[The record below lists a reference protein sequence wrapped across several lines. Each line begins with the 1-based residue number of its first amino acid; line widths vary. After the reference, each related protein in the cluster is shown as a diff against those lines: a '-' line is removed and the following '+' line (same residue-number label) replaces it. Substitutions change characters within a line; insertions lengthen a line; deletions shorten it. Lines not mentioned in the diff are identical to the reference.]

1 MQRLGLVWAAP
12 AALFAPAVAAAQTPA
27 PPQDVLSMSAS
38 ASIEVAYDM
47 MSITLST
54 TREGLDAAAVQLQV
68 RQALDAALS
77 EARRAARPGQL
88 EVRTGAFSLT
98 PRYSNKGLLSGW
110 VGQAELVLEGRDISA
125 IAQLAGRLNTLTV
138 ARVGYLLARETR
150 EKAETEA
157 SAQAIAR
164 FRARATDYAKQFG
177 YAAYTVR
184 EVSVGSD
191 SPPPQPMLR
200 SRTMSAAA
208 ADESLPV
215 EAGKATV
222 SVNVNGS
229 VVMTR

>member
-1 MQRLGLVWAAP
+1 
-12 AALFAPAVAAAQTPA
+12 
-27 PPQDVLSMSAS
+27 
-38 ASIEVAYDM
+38 M

-54 TREGLDAAAVQLQV
+54 TREGPDAAAVQLQV
-68 RQALDAALS
+68 RQALDTALV

-88 EVRTGAFSLT
+88 DVRTGAFSLS
-98 PRYSNKGLLSGW
+98 PRYSNKGVLSGW
-110 VGQAELVLEGRDISA
+110 IGQAELVLEGRDMSA

-150 EKAETEA
+150 DRAETEA

-191 SPPPQPMLR
+191 SPPPLPMLR
-200 SRTMSAAA
+200 SRTLSAAA
-208 ADESLPV
+208 ADESLPM

-222 SVNVNGS
+222 SVNVSGS
-229 VVMTR
+229 VLMAR

>member
-1 MQRLGLVWAAP
+1 MLRLGLVWAA
-12 AALFAPAVAAAQTPA
+12 AAGLLAPALTAAQTPA
-27 PPQDVLSMSAS
+27 PQDVLSMSAS

-54 TREGLDAAAVQLQV
+54 TREGADAAAVQLQV
-68 RQALDAALS
+68 RQALDAALA

-88 EVRTGAFSLT
+88 EVRTGAFSLS
-98 PRYSNKGLLSGW
+98 PRLSNKGLLSGW
-110 VGQAELVLEGRDISA
+110 VGQAELVLEGRDMTA

-150 EKAETEA
+150 DKAETQATE
-157 SAQAIAR
+157 QAIAR

-200 SRTMSAAA
+200 SRAMSATA